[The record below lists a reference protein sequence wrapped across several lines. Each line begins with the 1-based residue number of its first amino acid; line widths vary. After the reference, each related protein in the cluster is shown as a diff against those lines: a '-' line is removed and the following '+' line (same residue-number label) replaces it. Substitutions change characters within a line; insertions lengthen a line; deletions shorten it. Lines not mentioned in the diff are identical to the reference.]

1 MKSLTLF
8 LRKIPIMAEKIKPCS
23 LFKRHK
29 WVWAR
34 NVNVRTGRLYASG
47 AASVSIT
54 LKGRYLC
61 ECGETKLGAPAHTE
75 TQKEAA

>member
-1 MKSLTLF
+1 
-8 LRKIPIMAEKIKPCS
+8 MAEKIKPCS

-34 NVNVRTGRLYASG
+34 NLNVTTTRRYASG
-47 AASVSIT
+47 AASASIT

-61 ECGETKLGAPAHTE
+61 ACGETKLGAPAHTE
-75 TQKEAA
+75 TVKEAANEHA